1 MALPDT
7 RPDDRAAHERL
18 LRVLSVGSSP
28 AAHGGIGS
36 VQAVLERTTGDAVA
50 LTTICTH
57 RDGPA
62 LRRLTAMVI
71 GVVTAVVRLLTDP
84 PDVIHLHM
92 SQRLSVLR
100 KGLLLTVA
108 RWRGVPSVL
117 HLHGSGFL
125 DWYDG
130 LPGPARRL
138 VRAMLRPDRL
148 VVLSALVRDECAR
161 RLAIPADH
169 IVVLTNP
176 VEHPA
181 AVPAPPTDGTV
192 TAAFLGR
199 FGERK
204 GIYDVVEALAL
215 LAPDLRARLRLVAAG
230 DGEVAQVRDAVH
242 EAGLDD
248 VVTVH
253 DWLDRSARDALL
265 GRAELLLLP
274 SSHEGLP
281 MAVLEAMAWG
291 VAPVVT
297 AVGGMPEVVSDG
309 GNGVLVPVHDPAT
322 LARRLAAVLSD
333 DDARHALGARARI
346 DSEVFGADRWAD
358 RLTDLWA
365 SVAVAPRG

>member
-1 MALPDT
+1 MALPDA
-7 RPDDRAAHERL
+7 RPDDRAHERL

-28 AAHGGIGS
+28 EAHGGIGS

-57 RDGPA
+57 RDGS
-62 LRRLTAMVI
+62 LLHRLPAMVI
-71 GVVTAVVRLLTDP
+71 GVVAAIVRLLVDP
-84 PDVIHLHM
+84 PDVVHLHM
-92 SQRLSVLR
+92 SQRLSVVR
-100 KGLLLTVA
+100 KGLVLTVA

-125 DWYDG
+125 DWYDD
-130 LPGPARRL
+130 LPAPARHL
-138 VRAMLRPDRL
+138 VRAVLHPDRL
-148 VVLSALVRDECAR
+148 VVLSDLVRDDCAR
-161 RLAIPADH
+161 RLAIPAER

-181 AVPAPPTDGTV
+181 AIPGPPTDGTV

-230 DGEVAQVRDAVH
+230 DGEVAEVRAAVAA
-242 EAGLDD
+242 AGLDD
-248 VVTVH
+248 VITVQ
-253 DWLDRSARDALL
+253 DWLDRDARDALL

-291 VAPVVT
+291 VVPVVT
-297 AVGGMPEVVSDG
+297 AVGGMPEVVHDG
-309 GNGVLVPVHDPAT
+309 GNGVLVPVHDPAA
-322 LARRLAAVLSD
+322 LARGLTTVLSD
-333 DDARHALGARARI
+333 DDARHALGARARA
-346 DSEVFGADRWAD
+346 DSEVFGADRWAE

-365 SVAVAPRG
+365 AVAVVPPG